1 MLFPTKRLFKQ
12 TNKMKLTELLSS
24 INPIKVIGPAE
35 TDILSLTADSRH
47 AGEGAMF
54 VAMKGVTVDGH
65 TFIPSLEGKGIAAL
79 VVEQLPETLWDNTT
93 SVVIENSA
101 VALGHLASCWYGHPS
116 RKLHLIGVTGTNG
129 KTTTA
134 TLIYEM
140 ARLMGYK
147 AGLLST
153 VVNYVDTEAVHANQT
168 TPDPLT
174 INGLLARMV
183 EKGCSYAAMEVSS
196 HAAHQHRIAGL
207 KFAGGVFSNLTRD
220 HLDYHKTV
228 QAYLEA
234 KKSFFDGLDPE
245 AFALTNIDDKVGEV
259 MVQNTRAARKTYSL
273 RSMADFRG
281 KVVESRLDGTLMSFN
296 GHEVDVLFTGRFNAY
311 NLTAVFGTS
320 ILLGWDMEQ
329 VLVNMSRLVPV
340 AGRFQTFHSPD
351 GSVTGIVD
359 YAHTPDAVVSVLTA
373 IREVV
378 GNRGRIITVVG
389 AGGNR
394 DKGKRPIMA
403 KEAARLSDIV
413 ILTSDNPRFE
423 QPEDI
428 LKDMEAGLD
437 TPELQERS
445 TSITDRREAI
455 LHAASIASK
464 GDVILIAGKGH
475 EDYQEVCGVKHHFDD
490 REEIRKALNAIGS

>member
-1 MLFPTKRLFKQ
+1 
-12 TNKMKLTELLSS
+12 MKLTELLSS
-24 INPIKVIGPAE
+24 IKPVNVAGTTEKEIM
-35 TDILSLTADSRH
+35 SLTADSRQ
-47 AGEGAMF
+47 AGEGSMF
-54 VAMKGVTVDGH
+54 VAVRGVTVDGH
-65 TFIPSLEGKGIAAL
+65 TFIPSLAGKGVAAI
-79 VVEQLPETLWDNTT
+79 VVEQLPETLWEDTT
-93 SVVIENSA
+93 YIVVENSA
-101 VALGHLASCWYGHPS
+101 VALGHLASCWYGYPS
-116 RKLHLIGVTGTNG
+116 RKLHLVGVTGTNG

-140 ARLMGYK
+140 ARLMGHK

-153 VVNYVDTEAVHANQT
+153 VVNYVDTEAIHANQT
-168 TPDPLT
+168 TPDPIT
-174 INGLLARMV
+174 INALLARMV
-183 EKGCSYAAMEVSS
+183 EKGCTYAAMEVSS

-234 KKSFFDGLDPE
+234 KKSFFDGLDAD
-245 AFALTNIDDKVGEV
+245 AFALTNLDDKVGEV
-259 MVQNTRAARKTYSL
+259 MVQNTRATRKTYSL

-296 GHEVDVLFTGRFNAY
+296 GHEVNVLFTGRFNAY

-320 ILLGWDMEQ
+320 ILLGWDLED

-359 YAHTPDAVVSVLTA
+359 YAHTPDAVVNVITA
-373 IREVV
+373 IREVI

-403 KEAARLSDIV
+403 KEAARLSDMV

-428 LKDMEAGLD
+428 LRDMEAGLD
-437 TPELQERS
+437 DPALRERS
-445 TSITDRREAI
+445 TSIVDRREAI
-455 LHAASIASK
+455 MHAASVARK

-490 REEIRKALNAIGS
+490 REEIRKALSAVTG

>member
-1 MLFPTKRLFKQ
+1 
-12 TNKMKLTELLSS
+12 MKLTDLIKS
-24 INPIKVIGPAE
+24 IKIERSIGPAE
-35 TDILSLTADSRH
+35 VEISSLTADSRQ
-47 AGEGAMF
+47 AGEGSMF
-54 VAMKGVTVDGH
+54 VAVRGVSVDGH
-65 TFIPSLEGKGIAAL
+65 SFIPSLKGKGVKAI
-79 VVEQLPETLWDNTT
+79 VVEELPDELWDGTT
-93 SVVIENSA
+93 YIVVENSA
-101 VALGHLASCWYGHPS
+101 IALGHLASQWYGNPS
-116 RKLHLIGVTGTNG
+116 QLLHLVGVTGTNG

-153 VVNYVDTEAVHANQT
+153 VVNYVDTEAIHATQT

-174 INGLLARMV
+174 INALLAQMV

-207 KFAGGVFSNLTRD
+207 TFAGGIFTNLTRD

-234 KKSFFDGLDPE
+234 KKSFFDGLPAD
-245 AFALTNIDDKVGEV
+245 AFALTNADDKTGEV
-259 MVQNTRAARKTYSL
+259 MLQNTRAHRYTYSL

-281 KVVESRLDGTLMSFN
+281 RIVESRLDGTLMNFN
-296 GHEVDVLFTGRFNAY
+296 GHEVNVLFTGRFNAY
-311 NLTAVFGTS
+311 NLTAVYGAS
-320 ILLGWDMEQ
+320 ILLGWDKEE

-351 GSVTGIVD
+351 GQVTGIVD
-359 YAHTPDAVVSVLTA
+359 YAHTPDAVVNVLTA

-403 KEAARLSDIV
+403 REAARLSDFV

-423 QPEDI
+423 EPEEI
-428 LKDMEAGLD
+428 LHDMEAGIADDPAL
-437 TPELQERS
+437 S
-445 TSITDRREAI
+445 TRCISVTDRRTAI
-455 LHAASIASK
+455 ERAAAMAGQ
-464 GDVILIAGKGH
+464 GDVVLVAGKGH
-475 EDYQEVCGVKHHFDD
+475 EDYQEVRGVKHHFDD
-490 REEIRKALNAIGS
+490 REEIVRALAAR